1 MSKGQSR
8 GPASAAPV
16 TGVPDGT
23 DGPGRAPGT
32 DALARVLEH
41 VDAALPGIV
50 ADFYARLGRDHQ
62 VRAVLARLTPAGLE
76 AVQRLQ
82 VRRLRELLAGEDPA
96 VRRERSR
103 RTGRELATSGVD
115 LDLYAG
121 AVIDHGRG
129 VLHALETLRGDGGE
143 PGPGRATA
151 RAAVTELFAEE
162 LRWALLGFRD
172 VDAATNR
179 VLLRAVQAVTSAS
192 TVADLA
198 RGLVDAMATL
208 DGMAVALFIRP
219 DAAGAFEHEVGSGP
233 GYDRYLAFPLRTAP
247 PITTAE
253 HDPTGAGPVG
263 RAWRSGAVTVS
274 DSHETDA
281 STAPWREAA
290 AALGW
295 RSGAAVPLVDRR
307 GRPRALVSLQA
318 SRPGF
323 FSSTGRHAMLEQ
335 VKQVAEQALE
345 RLEDRPTLASGV
357 RGHRDRAA
365 HLASLADGQVE
376 MLFQPVVALP
386 SGRLLRLEALAR
398 LVDGDRLVSPAE
410 FLPAFG
416 HDELVDLF
424 EVGLHQSLG
433 AVVGWQQQGLRT
445 DVSVNLPVG
454 ALDDRR
460 YVRLV
465 RDLLAGYGVEP
476 GRLTLELLETGF
488 VDAEM
493 RRRGRFV
500 DELKALGVRLA
511 QDDLGSGYS
520 SLLRLRHFAFDDV
533 KIDQSLVRG
542 TDLTPGHAL
551 HFVQPISDIARSQ
564 GLSVVIEGL
573 EDDGLIEAAVQ
584 LGVDEGQGYGIARP
598 MPRRDVV
605 AWASGHRLDVDP
617 CRPRTP
623 LGGLAG
629 HMAWERRVQ
638 AVGAHVE
645 RAGLVEAS
653 ACTLTSYLVSG
664 GTPEAV
670 TAHEA
675 AHTEQAVAGD
685 PDERRAAWD
694 RLVVLVSG

>member
-1 MSKGQSR
+1 MSKGRSR
-8 GPASAAPV
+8 GPAAAAAV
-16 TGVPDGT
+16 VGVPDRTARATRT
-23 DGPGRAPGT
+23 DV
-32 DALARVLEH
+32 LARVLDH
-41 VDAALPGIV
+41 VDDLLPGLV
-50 ADFYARLGRDHQ
+50 AAFYARVGRDHQ
-62 VRAVLARLTPAGLE
+62 IRAVLERLTPAGLQ

-82 VRRLRELLAGEDPA
+82 VQRLRELLAGEDPA

-103 RTGRELATSGVD
+103 RIGRELAMSGVD

-129 VLHALETLRGDGGE
+129 VLEALETLETGAGSGDGPPLGLV
-143 PGPGRATA
+143 AA
-151 RAAVTELFAEE
+151 RTAVTELFAEE

-172 VDAATNR
+172 ADAATNR
-179 VLLRAVQAVTSAS
+179 VLLRAVQAVSSAS

-198 RGLVDAMATL
+198 RGLVDALATL
-208 DGMAVALFIRP
+208 DGMAVVLFIRP
-219 DAAGAFEHEVGSGP
+219 DAGGAFEHEVGSGP

-247 PITTAE
+247 PITTAQR
-253 HDPTGAGPVG
+253 DPTGAGPMG
-263 RAWRSGAVTVS
+263 RAWRTGSVIVS
-274 DSHETDA
+274 DSHETDP
-281 STAPWREAA
+281 STVPWREAA

-295 RSGAAVPLVDRR
+295 RSGAAVALVDRR
-307 GRPRALVSLQA
+307 GRSRALVSLQA

-323 FSSTGRHAMLEQ
+323 FSSTGRRAMLEQ

-365 HLASLADGQVE
+365 HLASLADGHVE
-376 MLFQPVVALP
+376 MLFQPLVALP

-424 EVGLHQSLG
+424 EVGLHQSLA
-433 AVVGWQQQGLRT
+433 AVVGWQEQGLRT

-488 VDAEM
+488 VDAEL

-542 TDLTPGHAL
+542 TDLAPGHAL

-564 GLSVVIEGL
+564 GLSVVMEGL

-598 MPRRDVV
+598 MGRHDVV
-605 AWASGHRLDVDP
+605 AWASRYRLDVDQ
-617 CRPRTP
+617 CRPRTA

-638 AVGAHVE
+638 ALGGHLG
-645 RAGLVEAS
+645 RGGLVAAS
-653 ACTLTSYLVSG
+653 ACTLTPYLAAAGRPAAV
-664 GTPEAV
+664 EA
-670 TAHEA
+670 HDA
-675 AHTEQAVAGD
+675 AHTAEAVAGD

-694 RLVVLVSG
+694 RLVELVSG